1 MPKKQ
6 KAEAG
11 APAWMV
17 TFADLMSLLVCFF
30 VLIISFSIQDTVKL
44 QVVAGSMR
52 EAFGVTKERKFAGII
67 ELDGH
72 PERKSAK
79 NVRLVEDPVTVERDY
94 AQEDDGSQSG
104 SQQKGARGLSASAI
118 EQARFFRAKAE
129 IENALQADPFLEEIS
144 EQVTIQMS
152 EEGLSVVLVD
162 QQGRSMFQQGS
173 PTPNE
178 RGRRLIEAIAS
189 SIREI
194 PNPIRIEGHSD
205 ASAAGVGGGYGKFEL
220 TAERANAARRI
231 LEASGLES
239 ERIAEIVGKG
249 DSDPL
254 FPDDPYQAGNRRVVI
269 TLMRS
274 EPVLPEDFS
283 LQ

>member
-1 MPKKQ
+1 MPKQK

-67 ELDGH
+67 ELDGS

-79 NVRLVEDPVTVERDY
+79 NVRLVEDPITVERDF
-94 AQEDDGSQSG
+94 AQEDDGASSG
-104 SQQKGARGLSASAI
+104 SKQKGRHDLSASAI
-118 EQARFFRAKAE
+118 EQAQFFRAKAQ
-129 IENALQADPFLEEIS
+129 IENALKADPFLQEVS
-144 EQVTIQMS
+144 EQVTIQMT

-162 QQGRSMFQQGS
+162 QQGRAMFEPDS
-173 PTPNE
+173 PVPNA
-178 RGRRLIEAIAS
+178 RARQLIEQIA
-189 SIREI
+189 EAVADI
-194 PNPIRIEGHSD
+194 PNPISIEGHSD
-205 ASAAGVGGGYGKFEL
+205 ANATSTVGGYGKFEL
-220 TAERANAARRI
+220 TAERANATRRI
-231 LEASGLES
+231 LQASGIPE
-239 ERIAEIVGKG
+239 ERISQVVGRG
-249 DSDPL
+249 ASDPL

-269 TLMRS
+269 TLLRS

-283 LQ
+283 L